1 LIFFLKADQLD
12 REKHDSVVDETFD
25 RIEKGKVFV
34 GVELTKELKD

>member
-1 LIFFLKADQLD
+1 
-12 REKHDSVVDETFD
+12 VYETFD